1 MKNAQILIT
10 EDEKNLSF
18 FIAEC
23 LRNEGYSVCQAES
36 ISLSRQHINEH
47 HPDLILLDVNLPDGN
62 GLEFLKE
69 LKSSGKHTNILLM
82 TAYGSINQA
91 IDAIRL
97 GASDYLTKPFDLEE
111 LKIRIK
117 KILDT
122 ELIKEEISYFKERE
136 EKHFSEEYFHCKST
150 KMKNLYELV
159 EKVSHTDTPVLIEGE
174 SGTGKEMIARLVH
187 KLSPRSQ
194 KPLVDIN
201 CASIPEQFIESELF
215 GFEQGAFTG
224 ATKKKVGLFEIADS
238 SSIIL
243 DEISE
248 MPIQLQAKLLRILE
262 TKSLRRLGG
271 VTDKK
276 VDFRLI
282 ALTNKNLT
290 KMVSEGNFREDLYY
304 RLNVFPIHIPPLK
317 EHREDIIDLA
327 NFFINKFAKGKSII
341 LSSEAEEILSNYS
354 WPGNVREL
362 RNVIERALIISSGNE
377 LTGDSLLLTNRNQ
390 NGEKPII
397 TITSEGMDLN
407 LYIDKIK
414 DSAIQQALKLTDN
427 NQVKAAELLNI
438 PRHVIRYFLEKK
450 SE

>member
-18 FIAEC
+18 FIAES
-23 LRNEGYSVCQAES
+23 LRSEGYSVCQAET
-36 ISLSRQHINEH
+36 IAISRQHIMEH
-47 HPDLILLDVNLPDGN
+47 NPDLILLDINLPDGN

-69 LKSSGKHTNILLM
+69 LKKGSRQVNVLLM

-117 KILDT
+117 KILET
-122 ELIKEEISYFKERE
+122 ELIKEEISYFHEKE
-136 EKHFSEEYFHCKST
+136 EKYFSEEYFYCNSS
-150 KMKNLYELV
+150 KMKELYGLV
-159 EKVSHTDTPVLIEGE
+159 EKVALEDTPVLIEGE

-187 KLSPRSQ
+187 KMSPRS
-194 KPLVDIN
+194 KKSLIDVN

-224 ATKKKVGLFEIADS
+224 ANKKKPGLFEIADS
-238 SSIIL
+238 GSIIL

-248 MPIQLQAKLLRILE
+248 MPIQLQVKLLRILE

-271 VTDKK
+271 INDKK

-282 ALTNKNLT
+282 ALTNRKLS
-290 KMVSEGNFREDLYY
+290 KLVSEGNFREDLYY
-304 RLNVFPIHIPPLK
+304 RLSVFPIVIPSLR
-317 EHREDIIDLA
+317 EHKEDIIDLA
-327 NFFINKFAKGKSII
+327 NFFIKKFSKGKEIK
-341 LSSEAEEILSNYS
+341 LSNEAKEILVNYS

-362 RNVIERALIISSGNE
+362 RNVIERALIISSENE
-377 LTGDSLLLTNRNQ
+377 ISVNSLLVTNIENDPLPKIEVTQ
-390 NGEKPII
+390 
-397 TITSEGMDLN
+397 EGLDLN
-407 LYIDKIK
+407 KYLDKIK
-414 DSAIQQALKLTDN
+414 NIAIQQALKITNN
-427 NQVKAAELLNI
+427 NQVKAAELLNV
-438 PRHVIRYFLEKK
+438 PRHVIRYYLDKK
-450 SE
+450 SI